1 MFCVRARNSMPG
13 VMSGPYANLL
23 TESPA
28 PCELVSVG
36 AGAEENTR
44 HFVIFALT
52 RATRFFFLPSFFF
65 FFFVSMPSMDGHTT
79 RSIREWDGLC

>member
-1 MFCVRARNSMPG
+1 MPG

-52 RATRFFFLPSFFF
+52 RATRFFFLPSFFLLLLLF
-65 FFFVSMPSMDGHTT
+65 CIDAVDGWTHDAVDT
-79 RSIREWDGLC
+79 RVGRALLR